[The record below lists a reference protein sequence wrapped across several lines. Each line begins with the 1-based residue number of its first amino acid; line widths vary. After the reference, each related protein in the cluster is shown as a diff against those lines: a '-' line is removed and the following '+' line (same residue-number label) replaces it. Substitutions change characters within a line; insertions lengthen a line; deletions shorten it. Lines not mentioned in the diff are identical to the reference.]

1 MERTAGKSVFDAKSN
16 DAWIN
21 ERVNNEIKKHT
32 QWLDS
37 HIIITSL

>member
-1 MERTAGKSVFDAKSN
+1 MERAAGKSAFDARSN

-21 ERVNNEIKKHT
+21 KRVNNEIKKHT

-37 HIIITSL
+37 YIIITSL